1 MIEWWNSL
9 EPAMKILWAVTLS
22 ASLVFVIQTVMTFLG
37 AAGDSDFDINSDF
50 DADAP
55 GDLAD
60 GSVDV
65 GGGPDAGDADV
76 AHPSTGMNLLTFRN
90 FINFL
95 IGFGW
100 SAILLKD
107 SVPATGLR
115 LLIAIIIGMVLV
127 VIVMLLFKWLTDM
140 QQSGTIDVYKSAVDC
155 QGTVYLTIPGERSGE
170 GKVQITINNSV
181 REYAAVTDGPTLK
194 TGARIR
200 VVEVVSANTLLVE
213 EINSVII

>member
-1 MIEWWNSL
+1 MIDWWNSL
-9 EPAMKILWAVTLS
+9 EPAMKVLWAVTLS

-37 AAGDSDFDINSDF
+37 AAGDTDFDINTDM
-50 DADAP
+50 DTAGP
-55 GDLAD
+55 GDVGD

-65 GGGPDAGDADV
+65 GADV
-76 AHPSTGMNLLTFRN
+76 ETGESGHLGTGMNLLTFRN

-100 SAILLKD
+100 TAILLKD
-107 SVPATGLR
+107 SIPGTGLR
-115 LLIAIIIGMVLV
+115 MLIAILVGIVLV
-127 VIVMLLFKWLTDM
+127 AIVMLLFKWLTDM
-140 QQSGTIDVYKSAVDC
+140 QQSGNINVFKSAVDC
-155 QGTVYLTIPGERSGE
+155 EGTVYLTIPGERSGE
-170 GKVQITINNSV
+170 GKVQITINNAV

-194 TGARIR
+194 TGQRIR

>member
-1 MIEWWNSL
+1 
-9 EPAMKILWAVTLS
+9 MKVLWAVTLS

-37 AAGDSDFDINSDF
+37 AAGDSDFDINSDT
-50 DADAP
+50 DLI
-55 GDLAD
+55 GDIAD

-65 GGGPDAGDADV
+65 GGSPEAGE
-76 AHPSTGMNLLTFRN
+76 SGQLGTGMNLLTFRN

-100 SAILLKD
+100 TAILLKD
-107 SVPATGLR
+107 SVPALALR
-115 LLIAIIIGMVLV
+115 MLIAIVVGVVLV
-127 VIVMLLFKWLTDM
+127 AVVMLLFKWLTNM
-140 QQSGTIDVYKSAVDC
+140 QQSGNINVYKSAIDC
-155 QGTVYLTIPGERSGE
+155 EGSVYLTIPGGRAGE
-170 GKVQITINNSV
+170 GKVQITINNAV

>member
-1 MIEWWNSL
+1 MIDWWNSL
-9 EPAMKILWAVTLS
+9 EPAMKVLWAVTLS

-37 AAGDSDFDINSDF
+37 AAGDTDFDINTDMDTAGPSDI
-50 DADAP
+50 
-55 GDLAD
+55 GD

-65 GGGPDAGDADV
+65 GADV
-76 AHPSTGMNLLTFRN
+76 ETGESGHLGTGMNLLTFRN

-100 SAILLKD
+100 TAILLKD
-107 SVPATGLR
+107 SIPSTGLR
-115 LLIAIIIGMVLV
+115 MLIAILVGVVLV

-140 QQSGTIDVYKSAVDC
+140 QQSGNINVFKSAVDC
-155 QGTVYLTIPGERSGE
+155 EGTVYLTIPGERAGE
-170 GKVQITINNSV
+170 GKVQITINNAV

-194 TGARIR
+194 TGQRIR